1 MNERVCPL
9 CGGAEHGPHWR
20 KEDVRLVQ
28 CVTCGMVFA
37 NPVPAALATG
47 EHYEGLATGLYL
59 SPDKLAAD
67 YAAVRF
73 ERELKLFREF
83 CGGPFT
89 PALSPSQEER
99 ESRALSACRRVL
111 DVGCSTGG
119 FLFQL
124 EACWPGAYERLGT
137 DVVGPALDHA
147 ERQGVPV
154 LRANF
159 LEHDFG
165 ETRFDAVTLWAVV
178 EHLVDPAKFLVKAS
192 SLLRPGGHCFILV
205 PNLNSLAMRLLGP
218 RYRYVMAEHV
228 NYFTATT
235 LRRFVATVP
244 GLEVVAL
251 RSTHFNPVVLWQDW
265 RSGGRRV
272 EDAERV
278 ALLRRTTAW
287 KQRGGFELVRRGY
300 AAVERTLGLFNM
312 ADNLVVMARRASGG

>member
-1 MNERVCPL
+1 MIERACPG
-9 CGGAEHGPHWR
+9 CGGTEHRPHWR

-28 CVTCGMVFA
+28 CVACGMVFA

-47 EHYEGLATGLYL
+47 EHYEGLADGLYL

-83 CGGPFT
+83 CGGPLT
-89 PALSPSQEER
+89 PAHSPSDGER
-99 ESRALSACRRVL
+99 ESRAPSASRRVL

-124 EACWPGAYERLGT
+124 ETRWPDVYERLGT

-165 ETRFDAVTLWAVV
+165 AKQFDAVTLWAVV
-178 EHLVDPAKFLVKAS
+178 EHLVDPSKFLAKAAKV
-192 SLLRPGGHCFILV
+192 LRPGGHCFVLV
-205 PNLNSLAMRLLGP
+205 PNLQSLALRLLGP

-228 NYFTATT
+228 NYFTAAT

-265 RSGGRRV
+265 RSGGRQV
-272 EDAERV
+272 PDAERV
-278 ALLRRTTAW
+278 ALLKRTTTW
-287 KQRGGFELVRRGY
+287 KQRGAFGLVRRSY
-300 AAVERTLGLFNM
+300 AAVERTLGLFKM
-312 ADNLVVMARRASGG
+312 ADNLVVVTRRAGGR